1 MTTAPFTWVYNKQLA
16 PFSTVA
22 SAFASSS
29 LASSSNSKISNETN
43 KYGDPRVMALVKGAS
58 NNNIYSVDKSSVG
71 TENKTTQAQS
81 HFTRPIGQTVPNVNS
96 LSRSSIL

>member
-1 MTTAPFTWVYNKQLA
+1 MTTAPFTWVYNKERG

-43 KYGDPRVMALVKGAS
+43 KYGDPRVIALVKGAS
-58 NNNIYSVDKSSVG
+58 NTNIYSVDKSSIG
-71 TENKTTQAQS
+71 TENNTTNAQS
-81 HFTRPIGQTVPNVNS
+81 HFTRPKVQTVPNVNS
-96 LSRSSIL
+96 LSRSSLL